1 MLTNNIEWE
10 GTLTP
15 YKEERTK
22 KGGVNRL
29 HILRILSRLG
39 KLGATLNISSGL
51 VCLSRTSSIS
61 SGTEF
66 DIKIQRGNRLN
77 ILTKTTA

>member
-1 MLTNNIEWE
+1 
-10 GTLTP
+10 LTP

-22 KGGVNRL
+22 KDGVNRL
-29 HILRILSRLG
+29 QILRILSRLG

-61 SGTEF
+61 
-66 DIKIQRGNRLN
+66 
-77 ILTKTTA
+77 